1 MLCLMLGEG
10 GLLLRA
16 EAGFVLS
23 LGGNWV
29 VVIDFGKEVLDSC
42 REVRLCNELGF
53 DVGRWRQSKDPDGR
67 KVQFLW

>member
-1 MLCLMLGEG
+1 MLGEG

-29 VVIDFGKEVLDSC
+29 VVTDFGKEVLDSC
-42 REVRLCNELGF
+42 REVWLCNELGF
-53 DVGRWRQSKDPDGR
+53 DVGRW
-67 KVQFLW
+67 